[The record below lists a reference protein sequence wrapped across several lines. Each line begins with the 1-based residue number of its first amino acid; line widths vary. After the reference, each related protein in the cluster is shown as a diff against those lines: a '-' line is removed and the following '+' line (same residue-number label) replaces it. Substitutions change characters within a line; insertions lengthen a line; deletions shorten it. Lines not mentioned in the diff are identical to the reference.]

1 MSAKC
6 QKQTFSHPQKETPC
20 SRFPNRTGLIR
31 AGKYAQPYQS
41 ALVPWIVQA
50 VETFATA
57 RLEETVPPFIA
68 QTTTLPLVSRQRMSL
83 LPSPS
88 KSPVST
94 IDQAVGTVPTD
105 TPEAT
110 VPLLFNSHIATLPL
124 LSRQRMS
131 VLPSPFKSPT
141 PTIDQLVGT
150 FPSDTA
156 EETVPPFIC
165 QSATSP
171 VLARQIMPLPVL
183 PAIDQ
188 LVGTVPTSTLEEI
201 VPPFISH
208 IATLPLVSRQRMS
221 ALPSPLKSRWPTI
234 DQVVGTVATD
244 TPEETAPPFISQ

>member
-88 KSPVST
+88 KSPVPT
-94 IDQAVGTVPTD
+94 IDQLVGTVPRLTYCD
-105 TPEAT
+105 T
-110 VPLLFNSHIATLPL
+110 VPPFISQIATLPPV
-124 LSRQRMS
+124 SRQRMS
-131 VLPSPFKSPT
+131 VLPSPLKSPV

-150 FPSDTA
+150 VPRLTYCD
-156 EETVPPFIC
+156 TVPPFIS
-165 QSATSP
+165 Q
-171 VLARQIMPLPVL
+171 
-183 PAIDQ
+183 
-188 LVGTVPTSTLEEI
+188 
-201 VPPFISH
+201 
-208 IATLPLVSRQRMS
+208 IATLP
-221 ALPSPLKSRWPTI
+221 P
-234 DQVVGTVATD
+234 
-244 TPEETAPPFISQ
+244 